1 MLNRNH
7 IPIVQRQPYLHKLAS
22 DTLAL
27 SFAYFNM
34 SIIAVTA
41 DRRLPNSGLDSF
53 HVLENT
59 TTPVLDNDPVT
70 TKTTIDTEQNELPMV
85 PDPEFVNEQ
94 FRSGGPN
101 LCPMP
106 ATTECMTDQ
115 HPLHPATPRRS
126 RIYRGVS
133 EIMEKNRIRTK
144 KYNLCYQVC
153 HNYTAKFVPTLLGDL
168 SN

>member
-1 MLNRNH
+1 
-7 IPIVQRQPYLHKLAS
+7 
-22 DTLAL
+22 
-27 SFAYFNM
+27 M

-41 DRRLPNSGLDSF
+41 DRRLPTSGLDSF

-94 FRSGGPN
+94 FHSGGPN
-101 LCPMP
+101 LFPMP

-126 RIYRGVS
+126 RIFRGVS

-144 KYNLCYQVC
+144 KYNLCYRVC